1 MNHEFYF
8 KRNLMKYVYECLR
21 NIDFALIDND
31 VLCIPKPEVRGM
43 NRKKEH
49 MYTMFV
55 QILLVLSN
63 RQLIQSFIS
72 IKHF

>member
-8 KRNLMKYVYECLR
+8 KRNFMKYVCECLR
-21 NIDFALIDND
+21 NIAFALIDND

-63 RQLIQSFIS
+63 RQLIQFL
-72 IKHF
+72 FQ

>member
-21 NIDFALIDND
+21 NIALALINND
-31 VLCIPKPEVRGM
+31 VLYICIPKPEVRGKT
-43 NRKKEH
+43 RKKEH

-63 RQLIQSFIS
+63 GQ
-72 IKHF
+72 